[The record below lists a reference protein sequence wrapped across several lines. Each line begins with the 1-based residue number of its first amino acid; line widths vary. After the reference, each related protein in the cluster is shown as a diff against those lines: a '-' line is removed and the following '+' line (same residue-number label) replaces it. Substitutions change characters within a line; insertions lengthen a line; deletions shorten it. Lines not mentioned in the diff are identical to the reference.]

1 MSTEAEFV
9 AAAMATT
16 EAIWLRKMC
25 IDLQIYD
32 NRPIA
37 IYEDNTGCIQVAKN
51 PETRR
56 SKHIDTKFHF
66 LREAVWNNAIELQQ
80 VSSKDQLTDG
90 LTKALDK
97 TSFQRLCGS
106 LGLKR
111 KGVSDINMSL
121 RNTSTK

>member
-1 MSTEAEFV
+1 
-9 AAAMATT
+9 MATT
-16 EAIWLRKMC
+16 EAMWLQKMC

-32 NRPIA
+32 NRPIV

-66 LREAVWNNAIELQQ
+66 PREAVWNNVIEHQQ
-80 VSSKDQLTDG
+80 VSSKDQLADS

-106 LGLKR
+106 SGLKR
-111 KGVSDINMSL
+111 EGLSDINMSM
-121 RNTSTK
+121 RNTSTE